1 MGKKKELGVD
11 RMGVQKSMRKIDYF
25 GDGLGQIP
33 LNIMSGLVGQL
44 TYFYT
49 EKVGLAAGMIGTM
62 LLIAKLFDAV
72 TDLIMG
78 KIMDAGHSPKGK
90 CRPWF
95 LRMADPDAGHDRDD
109 VHGSEKCRI
118 RLSDGICTCDEYL
131 AFRSRLHCDR
141 DPVRRVDGCAYR
153 EFRRTW

>member
-95 LRMADPDAGHDRDD
+95 LRMAIPTLVMIVMMFFLLIMLMLLHD
-109 VHGSEKCRI
+109 
-118 RLSDGICTCDEYL
+118 LL
-131 AFRSRLHCDR
+131 
-141 DPVRRVDGCAYR
+141 
-153 EFRRTW
+153 

>member
-49 EKVGLAAGMIGTM
+49 EKVGLAG
-62 LLIAKLFDAV
+62 
-72 TDLIMG
+72 
-78 KIMDAGHSPKGK
+78 
-90 CRPWF
+90 R
-95 LRMADPDAGHDRDD
+95 HDRND
-109 VHGSEKCRI
+109 VVNCK
-118 RLSDGICTCDEYL
+118 
-131 AFRSRLHCDR
+131 
-141 DPVRRVDGCAYR
+141 VV
-153 EFRRTW
+153 

>member
-95 LRMADPDAGHDRDD
+95 LRIDRK
-109 VHGSEKCRI
+109 ST
-118 RLSDGICTCDEYL
+118 RLNS
-131 AFRSRLHCDR
+131 SH
-141 DPVRRVDGCAYR
+141 
-153 EFRRTW
+153 